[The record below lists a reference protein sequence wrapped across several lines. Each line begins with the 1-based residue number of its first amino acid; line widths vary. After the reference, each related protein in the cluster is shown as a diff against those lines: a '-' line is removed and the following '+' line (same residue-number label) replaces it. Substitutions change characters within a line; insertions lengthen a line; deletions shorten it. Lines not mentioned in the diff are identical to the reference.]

1 MKAYQ
6 SHILSAVVSI
16 ALHGMLVAGLLL
28 NWNGDEERRVI
39 EPQYLSATLV
49 AIAPAKKSQVSP
61 PVKVSDEAKRRLRQR
76 ELELNRRKAEVQALR
91 QAEEDRQVKR
101 ALVERLKKEREAAVE
116 AEAKAE
122 RERLARMRREQL
134 AADLAEA
141 ISQEQLLLK
150 SEEEERSA
158 NSYRQLIQKRLSESW
173 SRPPSARRGMET
185 MIRLQL
191 VPTGRVV
198 GVTIL
203 NSSGDAA
210 FDRSVELA
218 AFKVNLVEL
227 QSMPAALFEK
237 KFRQVNVLFSPQDL
251 RL

>member
-1 MKAYQ
+1 MKIY
-6 SHILSAVVSI
+6 HGYLPAVTVSLL
-16 ALHGMLVAGLLL
+16 LHGILVAGLLL
-28 NWNGDEERRVI
+28 NWNGDEQRVVL

-49 AIAPAKKSQVSP
+49 AIAPVKKSQVNKP
-61 PVKVSDEAKRRLRQR
+61 AKVSDEAKRRLRQR
-76 ELELNRRKAEVQALR
+76 ELELSRRKAEALKRAEKDR
-91 QAEEDRQVKR
+91 QAKL
-101 ALVERLKKEREAAVE
+101 ALEERLKKEREAAIE
-116 AEAKAE
+116 AEAEAE
-122 RERLARMRREQL
+122 RQRLAQLRRDQL
-134 AADLAEA
+134 AAQLAEA
-141 ISQEQLLLK
+141 IAQEQLLLE

-173 SRPPSARRGMET
+173 SRPPSARRGMEA

-198 GVTIL
+198 GVTII

-218 AFKVNLVEL
+218 AFKVDLVEL